1 MSNLLYKEEFFLLNG
16 DLMDVHRTLGPGFLE
31 IVYKDAVEFEFYK
44 RNIDFNRERGY
55 SIDYKSTTLKH
66 QFYAD
71 FVVMDKIILEVK
83 SQDGLPEVFSAQ
95 LLNYLRVSGNRLGVI
110 ANFYGTS
117 LQTKRIVL

>member
-1 MSNLLYKEEFFLLNG
+1 MCTALWDLVFWKLYIRMLWNLSSTKEILISIAKG
-16 DLMDVHRTLGPGFLE
+16 D
-31 IVYKDAVEFEFYK
+31 I
-44 RNIDFNRERGY
+44 
-55 SIDYKSTTLKH
+55 SIDYKGTTLKH